1 MKKRI
6 FYLQIG
12 LLLII
17 GLFLPILSI
26 QGQNETVKNAVNLSL
41 AEQNW
46 EEKEF
51 EVTMYTLDECGKLP
65 GHPAYGITTSG
76 KKVAVDRT
84 VAASP
89 ELPFGSEIKIPGFD
103 TTFVVEDRG
112 GMIKTY
118 RGKWKGVVKI
128 DIYTTDK
135 EEALRW
141 GRRKVKG
148 EILIL
153 SKDKK
158 VASVTLK

>member
-17 GLFLPILSI
+17 GLSLPILSI
-26 QGQNETVKNAVNLSL
+26 QGQDEAAKNTAGLSL
-41 AEQNW
+41 EEQDW

-65 GHPAYGITTSG
+65 SHPAYGITTSG
-76 KKVAVDRT
+76 KKVAAGQT

-89 ELPFGSEIKIPGFD
+89 ELPFGSKIKIPGFD

-118 RGKWKGVVKI
+118 RGRWKGIIKI
-128 DIYTTDK
+128 DIYTNSK
-135 EEALRW
+135 EKALKW

-148 EILIL
+148 EFLIL
-153 SKDKK
+153 SKNKK
-158 VASVTLK
+158 ATDVAFK